1 MRAHC
6 EILRAFRLTGALS
19 LLISTALAA
28 ANPAPSTPQ
37 SKSDDAQVSARIQR
51 VKNEIPPIS
60 LGADDPPLQP
70 NLQN

>member
-1 MRAHC
+1 MRVHR
-6 EILRAFRLTGALS
+6 EILRAFRLTAVVP
-19 LLISTALAA
+19 LLILTVLARA
-28 ANPAPSTPQ
+28 SPAPSPPQ